1 MKTHLK
7 CFLIPIRVPPLLE
20 SVHRSQVGIL
30 ALGKVMGIFFREKG
44 DLKARI
50 SDALFEADVFCLRIT
65 LSCHHGTYLAG
76 H

>member
-1 MKTHLK
+1 MVNENT
-7 CFLIPIRVPPLLE
+7 LE
-20 SVHRSQVGIL
+20 MFSHPHSCAPTPGVCPQIL
-30 ALGKVMGIFFREKG
+30 ALGKVTGIFFREKG